1 MSQAPAASTV
11 ASNSG
16 WQTSPCDAVARFR
29 IASLMLYLAVVPR
42 RSCTTFT
49 PTETVESAWVTWANS
64 GAYDAKSD
72 WQIQPGVYP
81 RSYVRASSRLNY
93 VPQSAS
99 AAPTHLPKGQ
109 NWKLDSRLRQVRGG
123 SLHSGRSD
131 MIDKDMLAVPSFDG
145 RALDL
150 LDLEVVAKP
159 QTGQAADARPND
171 RRPNAVRARKRLRPR
186 MWVDIGVLPFGID
199 GRCHGTGT
207 AQPQGFEVRRAG

>member
-1 MSQAPAASTV
+1 MKGKSLSDLYV
-11 ASNSG
+11 ASRTSIPCSRYNSTLP
-16 WQTSPCDAVARFR
+16 Q
-29 IASLMLYLAVVPR
+29 VPVQ
-42 RSCTTFT
+42 FVNF
-49 PTETVESAWVTWANS
+49 PE
-64 GAYDAKSD
+64 
-72 WQIQPGVYP
+72 
-81 RSYVRASSRLNY
+81 
-93 VPQSAS
+93 
-99 AAPTHLPKGQ
+99 GQ
-109 NWKLDSRLRQVRGG
+109 NWKLNSRLRQVRGG

-131 MIDKDMLAVPSFDG
+131 MIDEDMLAVPSFDG

-171 RRPNAVRARKRLRPR
+171 RRPNAVRARKRVRPR